1 MTQPLFA
8 KIDLHC
14 HSWASDRPSLWLMQR
29 LGCPES
35 FTSPEG
41 VRDAALLRD
50 MDFVALTDHN
60 TVEGVEEI
68 CHYDNVIYGEEVT
81 AYFPDDVKIHVVC
94 LGLTRQQHEEI
105 AKTRVDVYEL
115 AQYLNERN
123 IFHFCAHP
131 LHKVN
136 GRLTWD
142 LFEKIL
148 LLFKAIE
155 ILNGNRI
162 RRLNQAVQNVVE
174 SLTPG
179 EIERLSKKHGIK
191 PIGDRPWEKI
201 MVGGT
206 DDHSGLFVGTCYTE
220 VEVESMTREGVL
232 DGLRRGRTRVQGGS
246 DGILTLAHQVN
257 SIAYQY
263 YRSKIGPDSSELLTI
278 LGRIFERNRPFKIPS
293 RLRLRKGFKKLL
305 KYFWRPKGS
314 KINLIEEIREVIR
327 NSTSFRSLFEEG
339 LLTREEYNAHV
350 FNLSSEVLDQ
360 MIVHVSEKPH
370 LLHYFI
376 LLAPAV
382 LASYVMVCR
391 SLHSERDLIESA
403 ERYLGIVRNPK
414 VAWFTDSY
422 INMDGVSKTCRM
434 FHEAALRRN
443 KDLTLI
449 TCYPSPGA
457 TDAGVVNFSPIHQF
471 PTPGYDK
478 VMLYIPSI
486 LKVLRYAEQQDFD
499 AIVVSTPGPVGLL
512 GLLCGKLMHL
522 PVYGIYHTDLPRIA
536 LQVSSDPM
544 FGELA
549 LIVTRMFYRQ
559 TDRILSPSKWYLE
572 DIQNLGIPLE
582 RTGIMERWID
592 TRFFSPNHRKAHYW
606 KEKAECNLL
615 YVGRI
620 SKDKNLDLLIETYN
634 ALAPKYDNFVL
645 HCVGDGP
652 YFDEMKRRTSSMA
665 RFVMTGAKF
674 KDDLAAAYASSDL
687 FVYPGLL
694 DTFGNV
700 VVEAQ
705 ASGLPCVVMNEGG
718 PQELLEPGKTGVIA
732 RTNFEFIESV
742 EHLVKNPQRRQEMSR
757 RAAEYAAQRFAEETI
772 FTQFWNMVATPL
784 PENGGRPE
792 FHFSHTRKNE
802 ETFVRLKNVQ

>member
-1 MTQPLFA
+1 MNEPLYA

-35 FTSPEG
+35 FTSPDG
-41 VRDAALLRD
+41 VREAAMLRD
-50 MDFVALTDHN
+50 MDFVTITDHN
-60 TVEGVEEI
+60 TIDGVQEI
-68 CHYDNVIYGEEVT
+68 QHLDNVIIGEEVT
-81 AYFPDDVKIHVVC
+81 TYFPGDVKVHVVC
-94 LGLTRQQHEEI
+94 LDITPEQHREI
-105 AKTRVDVYEL
+105 ENVRVDIYEFVR
-115 AQYLNERN
+115 YLNENN

-142 LFEKIL
+142 LFEKLIL
-148 LLFKAIE
+148 MFKSFE
-155 ILNGNRI
+155 ILNGTRL
-162 RRLNQAVQNVVE
+162 RRLNQSVQNVLRR
-174 SLTPG
+174 LTPE
-179 EIERLSKKHGIK
+179 EIQRLSQKHGIA
-191 PIGDRPWEKI
+191 PVGDRPWEKI

-206 DDHSGLFVGTCYTE
+206 DDHSGLFVGSCYTE
-220 VEVESMTREGVL
+220 VEVDSVTRAGLL
-232 DGLRRGRTRVQGGS
+232 DGLRKGRTRVHGDS
-246 DGILTLAHQVN
+246 DGILSLSHQVN

-263 YRSKIGPDSSELLTI
+263 YRSKIGPDSSELLQI
-278 LGRIFERNRPFKIPS
+278 LGRIYERNRPFKIPS
-293 RLRLRKGFKKLL
+293 HLRFRKGLKKLL

-314 KINLIEEIREVIR
+314 KINLIEEVREVIR

-360 MIVHVSEKPH
+360 MFVQVFEKPQ

-376 LLAPAV
+376 VFAPTI
-382 LASYVMVCR
+382 LASYFMVCR
-391 SLHSERDLIESA
+391 NLHAERDLIQES
-403 ERYLGIVRNPK
+403 ERYVGLDRKSK

-434 FHEAALRRN
+434 FHDAARIRG

-449 TCYPSPGA
+449 TCHPSQS
-457 TDAGVVNFSPIHQF
+457 DEHAGVANFSPIHQF

-486 LKVLRYAEQQDFD
+486 LKVLRFAEQHDFD
-499 AIVVSTPGPVGLL
+499 AVVLSTPGPVGLI
-512 GLLCGKLMHL
+512 GLICAKLMNL

-544 FGELA
+544 FSELA
-549 LIVTRMFYRQ
+549 LVATRMFYRQ
-559 TDRILSPSKWYLE
+559 ADRVLSPSKWYLE
-572 DIQNLGIPLE
+572 DIQNLGIPLKH
-582 RTGIMERWID
+582 TAIMERWID
-592 TRFFSPNHRKAHYW
+592 TNVFNPERRIEEYW
-606 KEKAECNLL
+606 EENAECNMLF
-615 YVGRI
+615 VGRV
-620 SKDKNLDLLIETYN
+620 SKDKNLDLLIELYED
-634 ALAPKYDNFVL
+634 LAPKYENFVL

-652 YFDEMKRRTSSMA
+652 YFEEMRIKTASLP
-665 RFVMTGAKF
+665 RFIMTGAKF
-674 KDDLAAAYASSDL
+674 KDELAAAYASSDL

-718 PQELLEPGKTGVIA
+718 PQELIEPGQTGIVA
-732 RTNFEFIESV
+732 RTNREFIEAA
-742 EHLVKNPQRRQEMSR
+742 EQFLRNPQRRRDMGM
-757 RAAEYAAQRFAEETI
+757 RAARYAAQRFAEETI
-772 FTQFWNMVATPL
+772 FTNFWDVVTAPL
-784 PENGGRPE
+784 SDDASHAE
-792 FHFSHTRKNE
+792 FHFNFNRGKE
-802 ETFVRLKNVQ
+802 ENLLELKNAT

>member
-1 MTQPLFA
+1 MTEPLFA

-35 FTSPEG
+35 YTSPEG
-41 VRDAALLRD
+41 VRDAALLRG
-50 MDFVALTDHN
+50 MDFVAITDHN
-60 TVEGVEEI
+60 TIAGVEQI
-68 CHYDNVIYGEEVT
+68 QHHGNVIYGEEVT
-81 AYFPDDVKIHVVC
+81 TYFPDDVKVHVVC
-94 LGLTRQQHEEI
+94 LGLTPQQHEEI
-105 AKTRVDVYEL
+105 TKIRGDIFELTR
-115 AQYLNERN
+115 YLNERK

-136 GRLTWD
+136 GKLTWE

-162 RRLNQAVQNVVE
+162 HRLNQAAKGIVE
-174 SLTPG
+174 RLTPE
-179 EIERLSKKHGIK
+179 EIERLSKKHGIE
-191 PIGDRPWEKI
+191 PLGEQPWKKI
-201 MVGGT
+201 VVGGT

-220 VEVESMTREGVL
+220 VQVDAMTREGVL

-263 YRSKIGPDSSELLTI
+263 YRSQIGPDSSELLTI
-278 LGRIFERNRPFKIPS
+278 LSRIFERNRPFKIPS

-305 KYFWRPKGS
+305 KYFWQPKGS
-314 KINLIEEIREVIR
+314 KINLIEEVREVIR

-360 MIVHVSEKPH
+360 MIVHVSEKPQ

-376 LLAPAV
+376 LLAPAL
-382 LASYVMVCR
+382 LASYMMVCR
-391 SLHSERDLIESA
+391 QLHSERDLIESA
-403 ERYLGIVRNPK
+403 ERYLGIVRNPR

-434 FHEAALRRN
+434 FHEAALQRK

-449 TCYPSPGA
+449 TCYPSSEKNSE
-457 TDAGVVNFSPIHQF
+457 GVTNFQPIHQF

-486 LKVLRYAEQQDFD
+486 LKVLRYTEQQDFD

-512 GLLCGKLMHL
+512 GLLCGKLLHL

-544 FGELA
+544 FSELA

-559 TDRILSPSKWYLE
+559 TSLVFSPSQWYLE

-582 RTGIMERWID
+582 RTRIMERWID
-592 TRFFSPNHRKAHYW
+592 TKFFSPLHRKNDYW
-606 KEKAECNLL
+606 KEKAEINLL
-615 YVGRI
+615 CVGRI
-620 SKDKNLDLLIETYN
+620 SKDKNLDLLIETYK

-652 YFDEMKRRTSSMA
+652 YFDEMRRKTAAMP

-674 KDDLAAAYASSDL
+674 KEDLAAAYASSDL

-718 PQELLEPGKTGVIA
+718 PQELIEPGKTGVIA
-732 RTNFEFIESV
+732 RTNLEFIETV
-742 EHLVKNPQRRQEMSR
+742 EHLLTNPSRRREMGN
-757 RAAEYAAQRFAEETI
+757 RAAEYAAHRFAEETI
-772 FTQFWNMVATPL
+772 FSQFWETVTGPM

-792 FHFSHTRKNE
+792 FHFTHTRKKEDVLVN
-802 ETFVRLKNVQ
+802 T